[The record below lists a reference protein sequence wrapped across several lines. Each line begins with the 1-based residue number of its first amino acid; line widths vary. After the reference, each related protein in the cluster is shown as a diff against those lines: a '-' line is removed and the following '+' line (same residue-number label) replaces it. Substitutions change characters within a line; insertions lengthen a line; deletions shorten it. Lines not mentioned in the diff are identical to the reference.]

1 MPTIVMFTEV
11 ATLANAVS
19 WSLFVAFAVE
29 PLLFKTNEQLKAIV
43 SFAAIATE
51 LRMSCV
57 ATSATPS
64 GLSRTVT
71 VFAADVVLVRMI
83 CFTTVVVSSGTV

>member
-1 MPTIVMFTEV
+1 V

-29 PLLFKTNEQLKAIV
+29 PLLFKINEQLKAIV

-57 ATSATPS
+57 AASATPS

-71 VFAADVVLVRMI
+71 VFAADVVFVRMI
-83 CFTTVVVSSGTV
+83 CFTIVVVLSGTV